1 MQRVLAS
8 AGRVLLV
15 GVTLGVGVGVV
26 RGVPAVEDPAAD
38 EGACLPP
45 VADEP
50 VVSWIRTDEASEL
63 HGQPGVVFVDAR
75 SEEAFLTGHVAGAL
89 HVPMDAGVVADDVV
103 TLLRGYQTLVAYDDT
118 SEECARSTRLAS
130 VLVASGLSGVRV
142 LEGGFPGWLDAGH
155 AAEAGTCRLCP

>member
-1 MQRVLAS
+1 MRRVLVS

-26 RGVPAVEDPAAD
+26 RGVPSAEDPTAE

-50 VVSWIRTDEASEL
+50 VVSWIDADRASEL
-63 HGQPGVVFVDAR
+63 HGGPGVVFVDAR
-75 SEEAFLTGHVAGAL
+75 SEDAFLTGHVAGAL

-103 TLLRGYQTLVAYDDT
+103 ALLRGYGTLVAYDDT
-118 SEECARSTRLAS
+118 SDECARSTRLAS
-130 VLVASGLSGVRV
+130 VLVQSGLSGVRV
-142 LEGGFPGWLDAGH
+142 LEGGFPAWLEAGH
-155 AAEAGTCRLCP
+155 PAEAGTCRLCP